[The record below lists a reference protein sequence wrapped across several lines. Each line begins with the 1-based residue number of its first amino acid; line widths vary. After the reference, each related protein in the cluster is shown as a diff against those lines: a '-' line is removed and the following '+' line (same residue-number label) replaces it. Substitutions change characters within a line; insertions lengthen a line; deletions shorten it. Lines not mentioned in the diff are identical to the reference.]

1 MHFPACNRQT
11 KGNFFTQ
18 FHSTWDGSVSAALY
32 VTLGLVCGHAR
43 ALFVLLLIYPA
54 KPCLAIARLNMLIIL
69 NANDCDLPG
78 GVGDD
83 AGGGCAGQTRVGG
96 DGEAQ
101 HAVQLDLK
109 AK

>member
-1 MHFPACNRQT
+1 MDT
-11 KGNFFTQ
+11 G
-18 FHSTWDGSVSAALY
+18 VI
-32 VTLGLVCGHAR
+32 R
-43 ALFVLLLIYPA
+43 ALAYLSSQA

>member
-1 MHFPACNRQT
+1 
-11 KGNFFTQ
+11 
-18 FHSTWDGSVSAALY
+18 
-32 VTLGLVCGHAR
+32 
-43 ALFVLLLIYPA
+43 
-54 KPCLAIARLNMLIIL
+54 MLIIL